1 MRDKQSKRGDQG
13 KIWDFCSEAASKHPG
28 ARRLV
33 SLNEANEVARRVG
46 EMAAVSKK
54 DARKARLAARGYVV
68 NDDEEEEQDRDI
80 VAEWLNDGVAWE
92 G

>member
-1 MRDKQSKRGDQG
+1 
-13 KIWDFCSEAASKHPG
+13 
-28 ARRLV
+28 
-33 SLNEANEVARRVG
+33 
-46 EMAAVSKK
+46 MAAVSKK